1 MGSQS
6 QKIQKSQK
14 VFLHTLSCRDFY
26 ADHFAK
32 KLFFI
37 SSINDTTRVKIQ
49 KRWIATMMRPFSV
62 F

>member
-49 KRWIATMMRPFSV
+49 KRWIATMM
-62 F
+62 